1 MNKDIAEGK
10 WKEMKGKIREQYGKL
25 SDDEIQ
31 EAKGSS
37 EKLSGKLQSKYG
49 FAKDEAD
56 KKANELFKH

>member
-1 MNKDIAEGK
+1 MNSDITEGK
-10 WKEMKGKIREQYGKL
+10 WKEMKGRIREQYGKL
-25 SDDEIQ
+25 TDDEIE

-56 KKANELFKH
+56 KKANDLFH